1 MNCHRV
7 LFALF
12 AFLTVAP
19 SASAVTIDT
28 LPVGNSG
35 NGPDNNQFGYG
46 SVEYAYR
53 LGKYEV
59 TNAQYAAF
67 LNGADPTGT
76 NSLSLY
82 NTSMSSNA
90 LGGIVRNSA
99 APNGLKYEIKADR
112 ESNPVDFVSWYDALR
127 FTNWLH
133 NGQGNGDT
141 ESGAYTLL
149 GHSPI
154 PSNASSIRRNPG
166 AKWWLPSITELYK
179 AAYHKND
186 GVTSNYWDYPFSS
199 NSLPASDQPPGS
211 DAPLPSNT
219 ANFYQDDGLANG
231 YNDGYAVT
239 GSTTSVTTQNYLTNV
254 GAYPL
259 SKSPYGTFD
268 QGGNVGEWHESRS
281 GISAGIHGGS
291 WAFNS
296 NSLGANSGGSYGSR
310 DERDIPNRLP
320 RRGNS

>member
-1 MNCHRV
+1 MPSSS
-7 LFALF
+7 FALF

-82 NTSMSSNA
+82 NTSMSSNVWRESFA
-90 LGGIVRNSA
+90 TCL
-99 APNGLKYEIKADR
+99 PDGLKYEVKVDR

-186 GVTSNYWDYPFSS
+186 GVT
-199 NSLPASDQPPGS
+199 
-211 DAPLPSNT
+211 
-219 ANFYQDDGLANG
+219 
-231 YNDGYAVT
+231 
-239 GSTTSVTTQNYLTNV
+239 
-254 GAYPL
+254 
-259 SKSPYGTFD
+259 
-268 QGGNVGEWHESRS
+268 
-281 GISAGIHGGS
+281 
-291 WAFNS
+291 
-296 NSLGANSGGSYGSR
+296 
-310 DERDIPNRLP
+310 
-320 RRGNS
+320 